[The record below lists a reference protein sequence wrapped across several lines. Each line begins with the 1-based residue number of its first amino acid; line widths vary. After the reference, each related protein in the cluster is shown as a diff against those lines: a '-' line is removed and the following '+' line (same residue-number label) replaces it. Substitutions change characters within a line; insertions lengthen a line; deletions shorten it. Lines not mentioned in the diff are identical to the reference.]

1 MKYRVSHHTGY
12 HYTEQVSLSHNLVRL
27 RPREHAGQTCLW
39 HKMTISPA
47 PNMRSDRM
55 DYFANHVAYFSIE
68 EPHRQLTIESHSE
81 VEVGAVPEDCILL
94 PMPWEQARQALL
106 DAADQESLLAREFS
120 FDSPYVARS
129 PEMKA
134 YALPSFEAGRPLLQ
148 SVLELTERIHE
159 DFEFLPGS
167 TTVGTP
173 VLDVLENRRGVCQDF
188 AHIEIGCLR
197 SMGLAAR
204 YVSGYLATTPPP
216 GQERLVGADA
226 SHAWLSVFS
235 PECGWVDFDPTNGL
249 MPSTGHVTLAW
260 ARDYD
265 DLGPIR
271 GVLVGG
277 RRQQLD
283 VAVDVLPLEIEA
295 T

>member
-1 MKYRVSHHTGY
+1 MKYRVTHHTRY
-12 HYTEQVSLSHNLVRL
+12 HYAEPVSLSHTIVRL
-27 RPREHAGQTCLW
+27 RPRDHAGQTCLR
-39 HKMTISPA
+39 HEIVASPA
-47 PNMRSDRM
+47 PLIRTDRL
-55 DYFANHVAYFSIE
+55 DYFENHVTYFGIE
-68 EPHRQLTIESHSE
+68 ESHRELTIDSDSD
-81 VEVGAVPEDCILL
+81 VEVSAPPGDRLSC

-106 DAADQESLLAREFS
+106 DAADQETLLAREFS

-129 PEMKA
+129 PELES
-134 YALPSFEAGRPLLQ
+134 YALPSFAPGRPLLQ
-148 SVLELTERIHE
+148 SVLDLTERIHA

-173 VLDVLENRRGVCQDF
+173 VFEVMKSRRGVCQDF
-188 AHIEIGCLR
+188 AHLGIGCLR
-197 SMGLAAR
+197 SLGLAAR

-216 GQERLVGADA
+216 GRQRVVGADV
-226 SHAWLSVFS
+226 SHAWVSIFS

-249 MPSTGHVTLAW
+249 MPSMGHVTVAW

-277 RRQQLD
+277 RRQKLD
-283 VAVDVLPLEIEA
+283 VAVDVIPLEIEA